1 MDLPTKKGPES
12 LEIKNMTMASDAKN
26 NLPSQQSPTQHNTN
40 LDLASTK
47 LDTSPTKTENAL
59 SLGQA
64 AKLQMT
70 LKRKMKKKAAQESD
84 SEDDGKKLTY
94 EDYNREKQKHK
105 LENLQ
110 KYSQKA
116 LEKVPK
122 VNYKA
127 IAAKVWTNNE
137 EFHRKKEEKI
147 RQQANKKQEEH
158 GETARQLNERK
169 TRDHEHAPALRII
182 HPEAIIAEKNNA
194 AIQDILKAKKDRLT
208 EDSFTSRLKIVTG
221 ENGALM

>member
-12 LEIKNMTMASDAKN
+12 LEIKNMVLDAKN
-26 NLPSQQSPTQHNTN
+26 NLSSQHSPHTN
-40 LDLASTK
+40 LDLASTN
-47 LDTSPTKTENAL
+47 LDTSPNAL

-64 AKLQMT
+64 SKLQMI
-70 LKRKMKKKAAQESD
+70 LKRKLKKKAAQESD
-84 SEDDGKKLTY
+84 SEDGGKKLTY
-94 EDYNREKQKHK
+94 EDYHREKQKHK

-137 EFHRKKEEKI
+137 EFHRKKEEKM
-147 RQQANKKQEEH
+147 RQQAKKKQEEH

-182 HPEAIIAEKNNA
+182 HPEATIAEKNNA